1 MLVLLNMICL
11 LVNLIEK
18 CAIDF
23 NFDRNV
29 GENNDRFVSGQ
40 MLSITYFF
48 FILLL
53 FLSYRRTVN

>member
-1 MLVLLNMICL
+1 MLLLLNMICL

-29 GENNDRFVSGQ
+29 GENNDRFVAGQ

-48 FILLL
+48 YPIII
-53 FLSYRRTVN
+53 LSYRRTVN